1 MDKSIRVGD
10 IRLMV
15 KPITSLFLILAIVFA
30 PMITVEA
37 QSGPARFSFANF
49 QSTLNQ
55 IFRTRKGAAAQ
66 NAIIAAYS
74 RFARF
79 NPNTAFAL
87 VRMATVQLNRVT
99 PVSQRAANTVRMAN
113 ATSSAFTQ
121 TGTNDT
127 SLIIS
132 TFTYLVSTVPPQSRT
147 PDVILSIG
155 QAAVN
160 ASVET
165 GGTPQ
170 QSIEIINAIIGS
182 NNGVVPTS

>member
-1 MDKSIRVGD
+1 MVKSIA
-10 IRLMV
+10 
-15 KPITSLFLILAIVFA
+15 SLFLVLAVVFA
-30 PMITVEA
+30 PMVTVEA
-37 QSGPARFSFANF
+37 QSGQSRFAFSNF
-49 QSTLNQ
+49 QKTLNQ
-55 IFRTRKGAAAQ
+55 ISRTRKGAAAQ
-66 NAIIAAYS
+66 NAIIGAYS

-87 VRMATVQLNRVT
+87 VRTATVQLNRVT

-113 ATSSAFTQ
+113 ATSSAFVATA
-121 TGTNDT
+121 TNDT

-132 TFTYLVSTVPPQSRT
+132 TFTYLVSTVPPESRT
-147 PDVILSIG
+147 PAVVRSIG

-160 ASVET
+160 ASVDT

-170 QSIEIINAIIGS
+170 QSVEIINAIVGS